1 MRRPELVLAL
11 ALAAF
16 ALPALASAEGRIV
29 KYNRDELRI
38 FDEAGNPLG
47 VIKAS
52 TLPKT
57 PAVVKQGKGGSLGIQ
72 QGGRLIFLRPLDV
85 NTQGVGAECKT
96 VQVAAR
102 GSGQAIAAQTMG
114 VGSAKDCRPQQA
126 AAK

>member
-1 MRRPELVLAL
+1 MRRPEFVFAL

-16 ALPALASAEGRIV
+16 AVPALASPEGRIV

-47 VIKAS
+47 VVKAS
-52 TLPKT
+52 SLPRT

-72 QGGRLIFLRPLDV
+72 QGGKLIFLRPLDV
-85 NTQGVGAECKT
+85 NTEGVGAQCKT

-114 VGSAKDCRPQQA
+114 VGSAKDCRPQEP
-126 AAK
+126 KSK